1 MVRWLGPIAAALDAA
16 TEPVPVFFRDDD
28 AGWRDDRLRALLER
42 FEAHG
47 LPLDVAAIPQA
58 LGPGMARELLARD
71 VAVHQH
77 GLAHVN
83 HERRGRKHEFGPSR
97 ARERQRRDIEAGRR
111 MLAERL
117 GERVEPIFTPP
128 WNRCTADTGV
138 CLAEL
143 GFAVLSRESRAEPLG
158 IPGLR
163 ELSVSLDWC
172 RLAAGEFTRRFAA
185 ATAPVGVMFH
195 HAEMDDD
202 DMDRAGELVDL
213 VARHDRAVALPMMSL
228 VSRSESTDPHGAEA
242 STGHRWIPATG
253 SRGP

>member
-1 MVRWLGPIAAALDAA
+1 MVRWLDPVAAALDAA
-16 TEPVPVFFRDDD
+16 PEPVPVFFRDDD
-28 AGWRDDRLRALLER
+28 AGWRDDRLRALLEC

-47 LPLDVAAIPQA
+47 LPLDIAAIPQA
-58 LGPGMARELLARD
+58 LGRGMARELLARH

-83 HERRGRKHEFGPSR
+83 HEPDGRKHEFGPSR
-97 ARERQRRDIEAGRR
+97 ARELQRRDIEAGRLL
-111 MLAERL
+111 LAERL

-158 IPGLR
+158 VPGLR

-172 RLAAGEFTRRFAA
+172 RLAADEFARRFAA
-185 ATAPVGVMFH
+185 ATPPVGVMFH

-202 DMDRAGELVDL
+202 DMDRVEELLALIAHD
-213 VARHDRAVALPMMSL
+213 DRAVAFPMMAL
-228 VSRSESTDPHGAEA
+228 
-242 STGHRWIPATG
+242 I
-253 SRGP
+253 

>member
-1 MVRWLGPIAAALDAA
+1 MVRWLDPVADALESAPHPI
-16 TEPVPVFFRDDD
+16 PVFFRDDD

-42 FEAHG
+42 FDAHG

-58 LGPGMARELLARD
+58 LGRRMARELVARG

-97 ARERQRRDIEAGRR
+97 TRELQRRDIEAGRR
-111 MLAERL
+111 LLAERL

-128 WNRCTADTGV
+128 WNRCTADTGM
-138 CLAEL
+138 CLTEL
-143 GFAVLSRESRAEPLG
+143 GFAVLSRESRALPLG

-172 RLAAGEFTRRFAA
+172 RLAADELARRFAA
-185 ATAPVGVMFH
+185 AAPPVGVMFH
-195 HAEMDDD
+195 HAEMDDYD
-202 DMDRAGELVDL
+202 LDRADELLAL
-213 VARHDRAVALPMMSL
+213 VARHDRAVALPMMAL
-228 VSRSESTDPHGAEA
+228 F
-242 STGHRWIPATG
+242 
-253 SRGP
+253 